1 MMRLAKRESRKGSGK
16 YKLGAVI
23 TDARGVVV
31 GRGHNKF
38 RTHPSYG
45 HNKFRTHPSY
55 GNQWSGNLHA
65 ETDAL
70 ISALRSKRPLKG
82 GTCYVYRN
90 GGNLAKPCPCCE
102 EFLRSHGI
110 EKVVYSAGEGNFD
123 EMEIA

>member
-1 MMRLAKRESRKGSGK
+1 MRLAKRESRKGSGK

-31 GRGHNKF
+31 GR
-38 RTHPSYG
+38 G